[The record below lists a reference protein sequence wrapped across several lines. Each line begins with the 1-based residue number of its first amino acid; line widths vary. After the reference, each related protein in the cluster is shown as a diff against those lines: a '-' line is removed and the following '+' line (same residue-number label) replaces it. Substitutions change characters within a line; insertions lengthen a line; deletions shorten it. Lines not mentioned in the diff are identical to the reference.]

1 MPWQFKSAH
10 TFAISYFIWCI
21 TIINVSII
29 LYVLALCVCVR
40 ARLCL
45 RSCGFP
51 DLNRLRL
58 CKYNSTLAPWYL
70 FCSLIIPYRYY
81 YYFHFTSANFTKRKP
96 TRLCKKK
103 HHSWQ
108 LAFRWVSQ
116 FNSRGISAM
125 REHRNVHYKWYFARK
140 LYNRRLN
147 TIFII
152 IQILIDVT
160 SSKRISHGSQL
171 RLNQVHAIKRKALQ

>member
-1 MPWQFKSAH
+1 MRVCAR
-10 TFAISYFIWCI
+10 A
-21 TIINVSII
+21 
-29 LYVLALCVCVR
+29 CVCVLVVFLIWTGWDC
-40 ARLCL
+40 A
-45 RSCGFP
+45 
-51 DLNRLRL
+51 NI
-58 CKYNSTLAPWYL
+58 NSTFAPWYL
-70 FCSLIIPYRYY
+70 LCSLIIPYRYHYYY

-152 IQILIDVT
+152 IQILIDVR
-160 SSKRISHGSQL
+160 SSKRILHGSQL